1 MDRTRGRTPFS
12 RSGRRVT
19 LDDNPAW
26 QQPGSVPLPNLP
38 TGNPWPAPTTG
49 FGWDHTPQYPEEP
62 FVAVNPFEQKRR
74 WGRASRPNHQPPAP
88 FVPGEPVPLPGP
100 SQYPAGVPMSTVPP
114 APQFSFSNNAGSP
127 EARHGWENVARPHT
141 APEPHPPTV
150 VEIPR
155 PDMSRRSRWSSRSHH
170 ARVPSRRSPTP
181 SPPASAPRVESPQTE
196 AGSLAGSV
204 VSEPPLVQ
212 PGALI
217 LRHRSSHSRSSQDS
231 YPRPGR
237 GRSGRGSRTP
247 PRSRSRSNSRHEG
260 PGELVPIPSGHLAR
274 RHSGSRSRSGSRE
287 SRSPNVDPSTGE
299 EPAMV
304 ARPHR
309 RLSRSPRSRSPS
321 SRRSSRSPSR
331 SRSPRPPRHSYQHG
345 RNNPFVPPP
354 VVPPLP
360 PVVPPLPPFVPPMWN
375 ANMPQVQPNPT
386 IPTFP
391 AAGMK
396 YEPEASFS
404 SLPPP
409 VTASTTLANSFGDT
423 IQDIIFSALI
433 FILDVIPRQL
443 YLHFLL
449 RIPSMYFTRVT
460 RIFEDAQLSL
470 PDIKKMARARAEQWN
485 PAEPENPRWPTTF
498 MQQLPNVNTEPL
510 PRSLLVFRSNWDN
523 FIDDLMSEWQ
533 TLNIVSVLLMSAILT
548 MLQIDSASHPIIRTS
563 ALFSLICALMSL
575 LYGCVYIIRFG
586 SMRKMYKA
594 SSFAEVLY
602 SFFSGHFYSMRTQEA
617 QKSTT
622 SIWAMI
628 LFFVCIMSFV
638 WLTGST
644 NSPTDV
650 VLSPRAALGV
660 RIALTAVFSLGLI
673 YFVLIVQTFHRYG
686 DPLDREWMRRVNEW
700 SREVWATPYVYGQ
713 TAPPPPPPPPMQP
726 VYVQSQ
732 VVRVPPSPSSS
743 RQSFVPRSVT
753 PEMGHRDRTR
763 SVPVEPTDA
772 PRMPQPP
779 PVPPQSS
786 VPASQQPSGD
796 EEPFNL
802 MRLGYNDVEASL
814 LTPPWVETVD
824 TEDLR
829 RFVVDIS
836 SAWHRRLALG
846 NGEGEVEDVDL
857 APLSLPDVP
866 SPDQAGQ
873 EEPVTPSEDSSS
885 SHGRVRPSNALV
897 IFSPPPSNDHGTSLV
912 LKSRRPSPESPYIQY
927 PSPPSWSTLTGP
939 NNIHEF
945 IALWNERYFH
955 LRGMQ
960 VSLVPPDDGGPGY
973 VVSLGRRRAGFAL
986 GSTDVQLI
994 AM

>member
-1 MDRTRGRTPFS
+1 M
-12 RSGRRVT
+12 
-19 LDDNPAW
+19 
-26 QQPGSVPLPNLP
+26 
-38 TGNPWPAPTTG
+38 
-49 FGWDHTPQYPEEP
+49 
-62 FVAVNPFEQKRR
+62 
-74 WGRASRPNHQPPAP
+74 
-88 FVPGEPVPLPGP
+88 
-100 SQYPAGVPMSTVPP
+100 
-114 APQFSFSNNAGSP
+114 
-127 EARHGWENVARPHT
+127 
-141 APEPHPPTV
+141 
-150 VEIPR
+150 
-155 PDMSRRSRWSSRSHH
+155 
-170 ARVPSRRSPTP
+170 
-181 SPPASAPRVESPQTE
+181 
-196 AGSLAGSV
+196 
-204 VSEPPLVQ
+204 
-212 PGALI
+212 
-217 LRHRSSHSRSSQDS
+217 
-231 YPRPGR
+231 
-237 GRSGRGSRTP
+237 
-247 PRSRSRSNSRHEG
+247 
-260 PGELVPIPSGHLAR
+260 
-274 RHSGSRSRSGSRE
+274 
-287 SRSPNVDPSTGE
+287 
-299 EPAMV
+299 
-304 ARPHR
+304 
-309 RLSRSPRSRSPS
+309 
-321 SRRSSRSPSR
+321 
-331 SRSPRPPRHSYQHG
+331 
-345 RNNPFVPPP
+345 
-354 VVPPLP
+354 
-360 PVVPPLPPFVPPMWN
+360 
-375 ANMPQVQPNPT
+375 
-386 IPTFP
+386 PTFP

-594 SSFAEVLY
+594 SSFAE
-602 SFFSGHFYSMRTQEA
+602 EA

-622 SIWAMI
+622 SIWWNVWVMLAMPTVWLAWAMI

-660 RIALTAVFSLGLI
+660 RVALTAVFSLGLV
-673 YFVLIVQTFHRYG
+673 YFVLIVETFHRYG

-743 RQSFVPRSVT
+743 RPSFVPRSVT
-753 PEMGHRDRTR
+753 PETGHRDRPR
-763 SVPVEPTDA
+763 SVFVEPTDA
-772 PRMPQPP
+772 PSMPHPRMPQPP

-786 VPASQQPSGD
+786 FPASQQPSGD
-796 EEPFNL
+796 EGPFNL

-836 SAWHRRLALG
+836 SAWHRRLASG
-846 NGEGEVEDVDL
+846 NGEGEDADADVDL
-857 APLSLPDVP
+857 APLSPPDVP

-873 EEPVTPSEDSSS
+873 EESVTPSEDSSS

-897 IFSPPPSNDHGTSLV
+897 IFSPTSNEHGTSLI

-960 VSLVPPDDGGPGY
+960 VSLVLPDDGGPGY